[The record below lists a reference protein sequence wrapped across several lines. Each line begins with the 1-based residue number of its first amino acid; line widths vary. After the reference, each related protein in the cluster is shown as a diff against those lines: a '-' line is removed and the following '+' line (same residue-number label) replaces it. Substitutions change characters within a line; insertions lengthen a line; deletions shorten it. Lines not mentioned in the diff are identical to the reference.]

1 MLNKNIDAAFNEQI
15 NKEFFSSYLYLSMAS
30 DLEEKN
36 LKGFAHWMKIQAEEE
51 LLHALKLF
59 DYIHERAGRVILE
72 AVKKPPSHWKTPIDI
87 FENAYNHEVG
97 ITKSINALLELSEK
111 EKDPASSAFL
121 QWYIEE
127 QVEEEANALE
137 VLNKLKLIKDSSS
150 ALYMLDNE
158 LGSRIINRNNKK

>member
-1 MLNKNIDAAFNEQI
+1 MLNKIIDTAFNEQI
-15 NKEFFSSYLYLSMAS
+15 NKEFFSGYLYLSMAS

-36 LKGFAHWMKIQAEEE
+36 LKGFSHWMKIQAQEE

-72 AVKKPPSHWKTPIDI
+72 QIKKPQTKWDSPLKI
-87 FENAYNHEVG
+87 FENAYNHELS
-97 ITKSINALLELSEK
+97 ITKSIHALLELSEK

-121 QWYIEE
+121 QWYIKE

-137 VLNKLKLIKDSSS
+137 VLNKLKLIKGSGS
-150 ALYMLDNE
+150 AIYMLDKE
-158 LGSRIINRNNKK
+158 LGSRVINRK